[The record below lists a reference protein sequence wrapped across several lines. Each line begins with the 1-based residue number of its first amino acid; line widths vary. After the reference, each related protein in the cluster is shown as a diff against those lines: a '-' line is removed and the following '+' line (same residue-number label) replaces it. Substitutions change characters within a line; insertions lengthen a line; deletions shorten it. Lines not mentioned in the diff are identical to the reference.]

1 MGVPLTLGVE
11 EELHLIDMATF
22 RLAGRAPAL
31 LAQLPA
37 EHFSFELQRTT
48 VETNTAVCQT
58 LAELRA
64 DIAGRRQQ
72 LMSVAS
78 DEGIGIAAVGTV
90 PLSTAGDFEL
100 TSSGRFARMQED
112 YRLLVDE
119 QLICGLQIHVGVADR
134 DLAVEVM
141 QRVSRQLPVLL
152 VTPDTVAQY
161 KSTGYNLEPP
171 FDYKAMFRKLW
182 GRG

>member
-1 MGVPLTLGVE
+1 MASSLTLGVE
-11 EELHLIDMATF
+11 EELHLIDLATF

-31 LAQLPA
+31 LAQLPR

-48 VETNTAVCQT
+48 VETNTSVCET
-58 LAELRA
+58 LSELRA
-64 DIAGRRQQ
+64 DIVNRRQQ
-72 LMSVAS
+72 LISVAA

-119 QLICGLQIHVGVADR
+119 QLICGVQFHVGVADR
-134 DLAVEVM
+134 DLAVRVV
-141 QRVSRQLPVLL
+141 QRLSRDLPPLL
-152 VTPDTVAQY
+152 A
-161 KSTGYNLEPP
+161 
-171 FDYKAMFRKLW
+171 
-182 GRG
+182 

>member
-100 TSSGRFARMQED
+100 TSSGRFDPFPGMRAIRLARLGSFAAMMTGIPSASSTFFT
-112 YRLLVDE
+112 YSTT
-119 QLICGLQIHVGVADR
+119 
-134 DLAVEVM
+134 
-141 QRVSRQLPVLL
+141 RVSLPGGSV
-152 VTPDTVAQY
+152 V
-161 KSTGYNLEPP
+161 SI
-171 FDYKAMFRKLW
+171 
-182 GRG
+182 